1 MSIKIINIK
10 LMKKLLFVLKLTI
23 GSLFFSFGQ
32 SPTVGIWYSTWYTN
46 NGHYIWID
54 GHGVGSNNQFLD
66 DVNGDGKD
74 DAIVYFGNA
83 GAWYVALSNGNYY
96 TGYSQWKNGH
106 GIGSDQQFV
115 ADFSGDGKADALVLF
130 NSSGA
135 VYVATS
141 NGTGFNSYSQWG
153 TNFGIGAS
161 KIMAGDAN
169 GDNKI
174 DLIAYYA
181 STGTWKV
188 ALSNG
193 SSFGSSI
200 TWITGHGVGSSQ
212 QYSGDFNGD
221 GKADALVIFTSGDG
235 YVSLSN
241 GTSLG
246 GYSKWCTGVLTG
258 GSTVLMGD
266 VDGDL
271 KEDIIFYSSDGSWY
285 VSYASSNNT
294 FGSQQI
300 WKLAHTANAGNV
312 FVGDPLGDN
321 NLDAVGYMTGVWN
334 ILPNSNDYVK
344 PLRWNLWDA
353 WAIKYLPLT
362 LGTYQQYDSGD
373 SLVIRE
379 HLAEISDANIDY
391 LLMDETNYIHTE
403 GNIIFNRAQK
413 VAQEIK
419 KWNNDSIN
427 KKIFYAYAVG
437 GMQFSGNPNTL
448 EDEAE
453 DVWFNVVNNASNGG
467 ANNYFHLDG
476 KPLLVCYYGQQS
488 YLDAWNAMQSH
499 PWTQYFTIRWCT
511 GTNSSTPDL
520 YGWGIPNGSINSS
533 TLMEVMPGWNNHKG
547 SFVSRTY
554 NGVEGG
560 FYKELCWDRVLTQ
573 LPGTVIINSYNEF
586 AEETAVQIT
595 NTSNLT
601 GSSEAWSTPDKYW
614 DMTVDYIDQYR
625 TEKANQLKSA
635 SIPFKSKNKDENEFL
650 IFPNPI
656 SNGEFTISCKET
668 NLPYSIVIFNIEGKL
683 VYKRDRILGN
693 FKVNEPLGKGL
704 HFVNITTDNTS
715 KTMKLLVR

>member
-1 MSIKIINIK
+1 MGI
-10 LMKKLLFVLKLTI
+10 
-23 GSLFFSFGQ
+23 LFFLIFTSACRDEITPITL
-32 SPTVGIWYSTWYTN
+32 SKVTAITNIDSSISSTVGIWYSTWYTN

-83 GAWYVALSNGNYY
+83 GAWYVALSNGNCYP
-96 TGYSQWKNGH
+96 GYSQWMNGH
-106 GIGSDQQFV
+106 GVGSDQQIV

-130 NSSGA
+130 NNSSGA

-141 NGTGFNSYSQWG
+141 NGAGFNSYSQWN

-169 GDNKI
+169 CDSKI
-174 DLIAYYA
+174 DLIAYFA

-193 SSFGSSI
+193 SSFASSV
-200 TWITGHGVGSSQ
+200 TWITGHGVGSTQ

-221 GKADALVIFTSGDG
+221 GKADALVIFSSGDG

-241 GTSLG
+241 GASFG

-258 GSTVLMGD
+258 GSTVLIGD
-266 VDGDL
+266 VDGDSRD
-271 KEDIIFYSSDGSWY
+271 DIIFYSSDGSWY
-285 VSYASSNNT
+285 VSYSNSNNT

-300 WKLAHTANAGNV
+300 WKLAHTEGATNI
-312 FVGDPLGDN
+312 FVGDPLGN
-321 NLDAVGYMTGVWN
+321 NSIDAVGYLSGVWN
-334 ILPNSNDYVK
+334 ILPNSYLK
-344 PLRWNLWDA
+344 PLHWNLWDA
-353 WAIKYLPLT
+353 WSIKYLPLT

-379 HLAEISDANIDY
+379 HLSQITDANIDY

-419 KWNNDSIN
+419 KWNDDSSN
-427 KKIFYAYAVG
+427 SKIYYAYAVG
-437 GMQFSGNPNTL
+437 GMQFSGDPNTL
-448 EDEAE
+448 EEEAM
-453 DVWFNVVNNASNGG
+453 DVWTNVVNNASNGG
-467 ANNYFHLDG
+467 PNNYFHLDG

-488 YLDAWNAMQSH
+488 YLDAWNALPSH
-499 PWTQYFTIRWCT
+499 PWTQYFTMGWCT
-511 GTNSSTPDL
+511 GTNFSTPDL

-533 TLMEVMPGWNNHKG
+533 NLMEVMPGWNNHKG

-560 FYKELCWDRVLTQ
+560 FYQYLCWERVLTQ
-573 LPGTVIINSYNEF
+573 LPGTVIINSYNDF
-586 AEETAVQIT
+586 AEETAVQIS
-595 NTSNLT
+595 NTCNLSGT
-601 GSSEAWSTPDKYW
+601 SEAWSTPDKYW
-614 DMTVDYIDQYR
+614 NMTVDYIDQYR
-625 TEKANQLKSA
+625 TEK
-635 SIPFKSKNKDENEFL
+635 
-650 IFPNPI
+650 
-656 SNGEFTISCKET
+656 
-668 NLPYSIVIFNIEGKL
+668 
-683 VYKRDRILGN
+683 GN
-693 FKVNEPLGKGL
+693 
-704 HFVNITTDNTS
+704 
-715 KTMKLLVR
+715 